1 MINIIRKREVIFMNK
16 RVRQVVTWIILFIMV
31 AGIVA
36 SIAVYA
42 FQ

>member
-1 MINIIRKREVIFMNK
+1 MINLIRKREVLIMNK
-16 RVRQVVTWIILFIMV
+16 KVRQVVTWIILFIMV

-36 SIAVYA
+36 SITAYA

>member
-1 MINIIRKREVIFMNK
+1 MINLIGKREVIFMNK
-16 RVRQVVTWIILFIMV
+16 RVRQIVTWIILFIMV

>member
-1 MINIIRKREVIFMNK
+1 MNK
-16 RVRQVVTWIILFIMV
+16 KVRQVVTWIILFIMV

-36 SIAVYA
+36 SITAYA

>member
-1 MINIIRKREVIFMNK
+1 MINLIRKREVIFMNK

>member
-1 MINIIRKREVIFMNK
+1 MNK

>member
-1 MINIIRKREVIFMNK
+1 MINLERKKWGQNMNK
-16 RVRQVVTWIILFIMV
+16 KVRQIVTWIILFIMV

-36 SIAVYA
+36 SITAYA

>member
-1 MINIIRKREVIFMNK
+1 MINLIGKREVIFMNK
-16 RVRQVVTWIILFIMV
+16 KVRQVVTWIILFIMV